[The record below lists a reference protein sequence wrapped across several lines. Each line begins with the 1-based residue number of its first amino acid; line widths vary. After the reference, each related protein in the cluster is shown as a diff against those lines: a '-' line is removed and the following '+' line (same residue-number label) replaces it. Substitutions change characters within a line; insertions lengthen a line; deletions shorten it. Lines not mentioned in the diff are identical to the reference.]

1 MNSKWTWTAWDG
13 MTVLSSV
20 DNDGEYVIYI
30 RGTGNSINY
39 KWVLTG
45 SDISCIGNIE
55 NLLDYASAG
64 NRHGNCGQPH
74 RMEGWRDG
82 LSELL
87 LHEGRHPESLD
98 RREQ

>member
-55 NLLDYASAG
+55 NLLDYAKVTFEGKHYISLIDANVYSPAAYPAG
-64 NRHGNCGQPH
+64 WQ
-74 RMEGWRDG
+74 
-82 LSELL
+82 
-87 LHEGRHPESLD
+87 
-98 RREQ
+98 EQA